1 MPTYRF
7 SCEECALYWDKERP
21 MSESD
26 KGSMCPK
33 CKKKGLRDY
42 GWAHTHF
49 EGYDFTTNQ
58 NSIKD
63 FYAGDDEGRAKE
75 FYKEASV
82 ETKDRVEKSSPYSAM
97 RPNLKA
103 FNDSGMIKVLNDKE
117 TRNKKERARKMAQFV
132 YDKHGVDPKKP
143 SSGQNL

>member
-75 FYKEASV
+75 FYKEAEN
-82 ETKDRVEKSSPYSAM
+82 ETKERVESNNPYSAM
-97 RPNLKA
+97 TPNYKNLHAAGKVR
-103 FNDSGMIKVLNDKE
+103 VLNDKD
-117 TRNKKERARKMAQFV
+117 TKKKKEQFRKMSQHA
-132 YDKHGVDPKKP
+132 YHKHGVDPMKP
-143 SSGQNL
+143 SSGQNI